1 MRRMYSKKQLEE
13 LISQMSGDI
22 LEVKNVKQ
30 LNDEQCNGL
39 KVGDIVAKKTGKQY
53 HCYIVTFKQDKGGL
67 CLSYFDASC
76 IETQSYD
83 YTAGHWVYNSEDKTA
98 LVNVEAAPTGEI
110 QDVLGLDAENKLVKG
125 AVSGG
130 TKLFK
135 WLIQA
140 QNGSRLDI
148 ISTSPESDGI
158 INAVNNTL
166 KILDTSGQSFSGV
179 ELIQKRVG
187 NQFLIYKRQNITID
201 STSYKV
207 LVYMEVMWDS
217 VLEDSTI
224 TVAEL

>member
-130 TKLFK
+130 TKLYLHNIPFYS
-135 WLIQA
+135 QTTPYPA
-140 QNGSRLDI
+140 TFRLR
-148 ISTSPESDGI
+148 I
-158 INAVNNTL
+158 INNEPEPITDFSDLATKINT
-166 KILDTSGQSFSGV
+166 SFSSRYSEYFIITPPVYSGNALTIHYIAAGGTDMSITSNV
-179 ELIQKRVG
+179 E
-187 NQFLIYKRQNITID
+187 
-201 STSYKV
+201 
-207 LVYMEVMWDS
+207 S
-217 VLEDSTI
+217 VNDNVT
-224 TVAEL
+224 EL